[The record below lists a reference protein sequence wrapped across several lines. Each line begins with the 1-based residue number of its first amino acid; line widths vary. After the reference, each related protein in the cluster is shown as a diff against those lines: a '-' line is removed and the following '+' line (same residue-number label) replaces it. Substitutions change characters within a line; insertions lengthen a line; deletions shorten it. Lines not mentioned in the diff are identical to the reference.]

1 MSWKKSLL
9 LTWKILQLLV
19 NTLPPDEKYPV
30 LNRDSLTIP
39 IQTELLPEKQK
50 TFYQFLAGFSK
61 SLLNFKYSE
70 KKMTFIDFEFPKL
83 RTRKS

>member
-50 TFYQFLAGFSK
+50 NFYQFLAAFLK

-70 KKMTFIDFEFPKL
+70 KKDDLHRF
-83 RTRKS
+83 